1 MSGRQIHVN
10 GQEVVRRW
18 PRHPRCV
25 GLARAVL
32 SRALEV
38 WDLASVEDAALLV
51 LSELLT
57 NAVVHGR
64 VSPGREIETR
74 FQLETGALRIRVD
87 DASEQWPSGR
97 SQRAEGGRG
106 LALVGALSIT
116 WGVSNRVG
124 VGKSVWAVLAVP
136 AVKGDHSGT
145 HQCVTAAAR

>member
-1 MSGRQIHVN
+1 MN
-10 GQEVVRRW
+10 DQEVVWRW
-18 PRHPRCV
+18 SRHPHCV

-32 SRALEV
+32 SRALET
-38 WDLASVEDAALLV
+38 WGLASVEDAALLV

-74 FQLETGALRIRVD
+74 FQLEAGALRIRVD
-87 DASEQWPSGR
+87 DASEQWPSAR